1 MQGGVTMTSIT
12 YVGMDVHTTNYT
24 VCCYD
29 AEHDRYFGMAKL
41 EPDYQEVVKHL
52 NRVNTQN
59 GGNCRFICGY
69 EAGCLGYSLYHEM
82 VGQGFDCI
90 ILAPS
95 SMPVVPGKKVKTDR
109 RDSQNIARCLAH
121 RNYSPVY
128 VPTDQDD
135 AIKEY
140 IRMRDDMAQ
149 ALKRIKQQTLALC
162 TRHGKHFSETRTKWT
177 KAHLDWL
184 EKLDLGNAILN
195 ETLREYLT
203 MYYIL
208 AEKVE
213 TYDARIEELASLD
226 ANKEKVKRLV
236 CLKGIATH
244 TALSMCVEVGD
255 FQRFPDA
262 GHFAAYLGLVPGQ
275 DASGD
280 KSKRMPITKA
290 GNRHLRRLL
299 IEAAQ
304 CYSRGYVPKKSKA
317 LKARQQGNSP
327 QVIAYADRANDRL
340 KRKYIRIALRSSSA
354 IAKTAVARELAC
366 YVWGLM
372 TDHIQ

>member
-1 MQGGVTMTSIT
+1 MTSIT

-24 VCCYD
+24 ICCYEMQND
-29 AEHDRYFGMAKL
+29 STFGMMQL
-41 EPDYQEVVKHL
+41 EPNYQEVVRYLK
-52 NRVNTQN
+52 QIKAQK
-59 GGNCRFICGY
+59 GGNVEFVCGY
-69 EAGCLGYSLYHEM
+69 EAGCLGYSLYHELKS
-82 VGQGFDCI
+82 QGINCI

-95 SMPVVPGKKVKTDR
+95 TMPVAPGDRVKTDR
-109 RDSQNIARCLAH
+109 RDAMRIAKCLAY
-121 RNYSPVY
+121 NTYSPVH
-128 VPTDQDD
+128 VPTEQDD

-140 IRMRDDMAQ
+140 IRMRDDVAEE
-149 ALKRIKQQTLALC
+149 LKKIKQKTMAFC
-162 TRHGKHFSETRTKWT
+162 TRHGKRFTGTKANWT

-184 EKLDLGNAILN
+184 EKLDLGNVILT

-208 AEKVE
+208 TEKVE
-213 TYDARIEELASLD
+213 MYDMRIEELASMD

-244 TALSMCVEVGD
+244 TALSLCVEVSD

-262 GHFAAYLGLVPGQ
+262 NHFAAYLGLAPGENS
-275 DASGD
+275 SGD
-280 KSKRMPITKA
+280 KVQRTGITKA
-290 GNRHLRRLL
+290 GNKHLRRLL

-317 LKARQQGNSP
+317 LKARQQGNP
-327 QVIAYADRANDRL
+327 PELVAYADKANERL
-340 KRKYIRIALRSSSA
+340 KRKYMRIALRSKSA

-366 YVWGLM
+366 FVWGIM